1 MKYFIDD
8 GYVSLNHVGEE
19 LCGDKVEIAVGST
32 EIKAFDRVVVFA
44 LPDAVER
51 VCDFFN

>member
-1 MKYFIDD
+1 MKLFIDA
-8 GYVSLNHVGEE
+8 VWESLYHYGEE

>member
-1 MKYFIDD
+1 MYFVDTS
-8 GYVSLNHVGEE
+8 YNSLIKHGEE